1 MNKKIG
7 AAGAIVDLLA
17 VLGFAVCMLLG
28 FDSGSYFC
36 SMFIAFGFVIMM
48 CGFLHFAAPEC
59 RIAGYAA
66 AAFSAVYAAIIL
78 IVYFTQ
84 LTTVRLTALTEQTRE
99 LLDFQ
104 QMGMFFSLDLL
115 GYALMSLAAFFAGLT
130 VEPKD
135 KPSKWLRVLLMIH
148 GAFFISCL
156 LMPMLGIFQADSPAW
171 IGVAVLEFW
180 CAYFCPIA
188 ALALH
193 YFRGRTEQR

>member
-1 MNKKIG
+1 MNNKIG
-7 AAGAIVDLLA
+7 AAGALVDLLA
-17 VLGFAVCMLLG
+17 VLGFAVSMLLG
-28 FDSGSYFC
+28 LNYVSYFC

-48 CGFLHFAAPEC
+48 CGFLHFAAPE
-59 RIAGYAA
+59 RKTAGYVA

-84 LTTVRLTALTEQTRE
+84 LTTVRLATLTEQTRE

-115 GYALMSLAAFFAGLT
+115 GYALMSLATFFAGLT

-135 KPSKWLRVLLMIH
+135 KPSKWLRALLMIH
-148 GAFFISCL
+148 GVFFISCL
-156 LMPMLGIFQADSPAW
+156 LMPMLGVFQADSPAW

-188 ALALH
+188 ALSLH
-193 YFRGRTEQR
+193 YFRGQTEQR

>member
-7 AAGAIVDLLA
+7 AAGALVDLLA

-28 FDSGSYFC
+28 FNSGSYFC
-36 SMFIAFGFVIMM
+36 SMFIAFGSVIMM
-48 CGFLHFAAPEC
+48 CGFLHFASPE
-59 RIAGYAA
+59 RKTAGYVA
-66 AAFSAVYAAIIL
+66 AAFAAVYAAIIL
-78 IVYFTQ
+78 TVYFTQ
-84 LTTVRLTALTEQTRE
+84 LTTVRLAALTEQTRE

-115 GYALMSLAAFFAGLT
+115 GYALMSLATFFAGLT

-156 LMPMLGIFQADSPAW
+156 PMPMLGVFQADSPTW

-188 ALALH
+188 ALAFH

>member
-1 MNKKIG
+1 
-7 AAGAIVDLLA
+7 
-17 VLGFAVCMLLG
+17 MLLG

-36 SMFIAFGFVIMM
+36 SMFIAFGSVIMM
-48 CGFLHFAAPEC
+48 CGFLHFASPE
-59 RIAGYAA
+59 RKTAGYVA
-66 AAFSAVYAAIIL
+66 AAFAAVYAAIIL
-78 IVYFTQ
+78 MVYFTQ

-115 GYALMSLAAFFAGLT
+115 GYALMSLATFFAGLT

-156 LMPMLGIFQADSPAW
+156 PMPMLGVFQADSPTW

-180 CAYFCPIA
+180 CAYFFPIA
-188 ALALH
+188 ALAFH
-193 YFRGRTEQR
+193 YFRGQSEQR

>member
-7 AAGAIVDLLA
+7 AAGALVDLIA
-17 VLGFAVCMLLG
+17 VLGFAASMLLG
-28 FDSGSYFC
+28 LNYVSYFC

-48 CGFLHFAAPEC
+48 CSFLHFAAPE
-59 RIAGYAA
+59 RKTAGYVA

-84 LTTVRLTALTEQTRE
+84 LTTVRLATLTEQTRE

-115 GYALMSLAAFFAGLT
+115 GYALMSLATFFAGLT

-135 KPSKWLRVLLMIH
+135 KPTKWLRALLMIH
-148 GAFFISCL
+148 GVFFISCL
-156 LMPMLGIFQADSPAW
+156 LMPMLGVFRADRPEW

-193 YFRGRTEQR
+193 YFRGQTEQ

>member
-1 MNKKIG
+1 MNKKIE
-7 AAGAIVDLLA
+7 AAGALVDLFA
-17 VLGFAVCMLLG
+17 VLGFAVCMLLD

-48 CGFLHFAAPEC
+48 CGFLHFALPE
-59 RIAGYAA
+59 RKTAGYAA

-78 IVYFTQ
+78 VVYFTQ
-84 LTTVRLTALTEQTRE
+84 LTTVRLTGLTEQARE

-104 QMGMFFSLDLL
+104 QMGLFFSLDLL
-115 GYALMSLAAFFAGLT
+115 GYALMSLATFFAGLT

-135 KPSKWLRVLLMIH
+135 KPSKWLRALLMIH
-148 GAFFISCL
+148 GVFFISCL
-156 LMPMLGIFQADSPAW
+156 IMPMLGVFQADSPAW

-180 CAYFCPIA
+180 CAYFCPVA

-193 YFRGRTEQR
+193 YFRGQTEQK

>member
-7 AAGAIVDLLA
+7 AAGAIIDLLA

-28 FDSGSYFC
+28 FNSGSYFC

-48 CGFLHFAAPEC
+48 CGFLRFTSPE
-59 RIAGYAA
+59 RKTAGYTA

-84 LTTVRLTALTEQTRE
+84 LTTVRLAALTEQTRE

-104 QMGMFFSLDLL
+104 QMGLFFSLDLL
-115 GYALMSLAAFFAGLT
+115 GYALMSLATFFAGLT
-130 VEPKD
+130 VESKD
-135 KPSKWLRVLLMIH
+135 RPAKWLRALLMIH
-148 GAFFISCL
+148 GVFFISCL
-156 LMPMLGIFQADSPAW
+156 IMPMLGVFQADSPTW